1 MLQLPLV
8 QKQYNAYRAGVTT
21 AIVLAILVPVGIAL
35 YCLLLY
41 LRARGTEK
49 GLAKGYG
56 GGNFYQQS
64 ATRPNITASASG
76 SSGSG
81 ANNKKSS
88 SGGDSGIIQESG
100 GIKMHDDGR
109 VTLQKERLYQQAD
122 DDSGD
127 LVTQQQN
134 KNSSEDNESV
144 DSGLQ
149 TLRPTING
157 GQTTGPSFNDVV
169 QQRSPVSKLPSRSGS
184 LKSGERRRVP
194 LDVSAP
200 EPQEP
205 SSPGLSDL
213 SPSDSDARYD
223 GVYYT
228 REPLNNKPAHEFP
241 TKTLDVDIDPISY
254 KPHGNRPSAL

>member
-1 MLQLPLV
+1 
-8 QKQYNAYRAGVTT
+8 
-21 AIVLAILVPVGIAL
+21 
-35 YCLLLY
+35 
-41 LRARGTEK
+41 
-49 GLAKGYG
+49 
-56 GGNFYQQS
+56 
-64 ATRPNITASASG
+64 
-76 SSGSG
+76 
-81 ANNKKSS
+81 
-88 SGGDSGIIQESG
+88 
-100 GIKMHDDGR
+100 MHDDGR

-122 DDSGD
+122 DDSRD